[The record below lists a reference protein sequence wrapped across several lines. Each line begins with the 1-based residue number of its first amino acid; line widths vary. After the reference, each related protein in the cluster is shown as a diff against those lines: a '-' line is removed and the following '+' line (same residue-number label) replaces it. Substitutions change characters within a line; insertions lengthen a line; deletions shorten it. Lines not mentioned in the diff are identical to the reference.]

1 MAEKKNKKDILDKEA
16 KEESVAGKSEAEQQ
30 GTETTQDES
39 TKKGEQKEA
48 TGNEKLAEDEAQQAV
63 ETVEDLKAQ
72 ITNWSDRYLRLM
84 AEFDNYKKRSSREYQ
99 AMVDSAN
106 ERLMT
111 DLVEVRENFERAVK
125 NGEQSTDY
133 KTLFDGVKLI
143 YNKFDTVLSKHGLET
158 FGSAGDPFDP
168 MVHDA
173 LMKTPHAQIP
183 EDHVADIYERG
194 YRLKGKVMKHARVI
208 VSSGKPAGNAT
219 EDKTDK

>member
-16 KEESVAGKSEAEQQ
+16 KEENVAVNSETESQGPETAQAE
-30 GTETTQDES
+30 S
-39 TKKGEQKEA
+39 MNEA
-48 TGNEKLAEDEAQQAV
+48 SGNEKLAEGEAQQTV
-63 ETVEDLKAQ
+63 ESVEDLKSQ
-72 ITNWSDRYLRLM
+72 IANWNDRYLRLM
-84 AEFDNYKKRSSREYQ
+84 AEFDNYKKRSSRDYQ

-158 FGSAGDPFDP
+158 FGSAGEPFDP
-168 MVHDA
+168 MQHDA
-173 LMKTPHAQIP
+173 LMKAPHAQIP
-183 EDHVADIYERG
+183 EDHIADIYERG
-194 YRLKGKVMKHARVI
+194 YRLKGKIMKHARVI
-208 VSSGKPAGNAT
+208 VSSGKPIGNAT
-219 EDKTDK
+219 EEKSDK